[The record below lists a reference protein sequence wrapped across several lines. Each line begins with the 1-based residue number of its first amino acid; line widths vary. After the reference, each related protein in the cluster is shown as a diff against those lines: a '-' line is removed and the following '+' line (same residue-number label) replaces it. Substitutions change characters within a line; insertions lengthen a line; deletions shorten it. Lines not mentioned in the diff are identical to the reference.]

1 MLLLFSCAVVPHCLC
16 HPGLKHARP
25 PSPSLS
31 PGIFSNLCPLSW
43 WCHSTISSSITP
55 FSACHESFPASES
68 LPMSRIFNSGG
79 KSFGASAS
87 ASVLPIN
94 IQGWLPSGLTGLISL
109 LYKGLSRVFSST
121 TVQKHQFF
129 GTHNKFNDC
138 HKFNFSFTV
147 TKKKIPNSLLVNS
160 PWPMIVLEGLSIPTN
175 STTSNHSFLSLL
187 QVYPFQYI
195 LFN

>member
-1 MLLLFSCAVVPHCLC
+1 MSDFLWPN
-16 HPGLKHARP
+16 GLQHARLP
-25 PSPSLS
+25 CPSLS
-31 PGIFSNLCPLSW
+31 PGCSNSCLLSQ
-43 WCHSTISSSITP
+43 WCHPTISSSVAP
-55 FSACHESFPASES
+55 FSSCPQSFPASGS
-68 LPMSRIFNSGG
+68 FPMSLLFTSGG
-79 KSFGASAS
+79 QNIGTSAS

-109 LYKGLSRVFSST
+109 LYRGLSRVFSST